1 MKQAIIKKGKV
12 LTEDIPA
19 PLVSDGA
26 LLIKVVNS
34 CISAGT
40 EMVSVS
46 SSGTPVIQRVLKQP
60 EKVAKILKMAR
71 SEGIMKIYRQ
81 VKGEIDAGLPV
92 GYSVSGVVIAVG
104 KGVDEFRVGDRVA
117 AAGGGLAYH
126 AEYVDV
132 PVNLVVKIPGKLSY
146 RESSS
151 VALGAIALHGV
162 RRAGLELGEYCVV
175 MGTGILGLITVQ
187 LLAASGVRVLAIDLD
202 DKRLE
207 LAGQMGAELVL
218 NPTKE
223 DPVGKVVNFSGV
235 LGADAVIFTAST
247 SSNEPLSQAF
257 RMCRRKGKV
266 VLVGVSGMQIDRKDI
281 YPKEIDFIISTSYG
295 PGRYDQDY
303 ERKGMDYP
311 YAYVR
316 WTEGRNLS
324 EYLRLIES
332 GRINLQAMISREY
345 GIEQVKTAFESLED
359 PGNKPLMVLLDY
371 GAPDEALFESYR
383 EQERLVPVSI
393 QPVKKDVI
401 NVALIG
407 AGSFAR
413 NMHLPHLG
421 KLDHQYK
428 LYAVADISG
437 PTAKTTA
444 EQFRASYATTD
455 PEELFK
461 DEKVDLVLICTR
473 HDSHGGLVLSA
484 LKNEKH
490 VFVEKPL
497 AISTKELDEIEAFYQ
512 EGTVDKNPLLMV
524 GFNRRFSPYASKIK
538 SVIEKRVG
546 PAFIKYDM
554 NAGYISPDHW
564 VHENGG
570 RIVGEA
576 CHIIDLFHYLL
587 GERVKSVS
595 FESTTPSSGKFTGSD
610 NKSMVF
616 SFTDGS
622 VATLG
627 YFALG
632 SKDYPK
638 EHMQVHFDE
647 RSIIM
652 KDYLSMK
659 GYGIKS
665 VNMNTSR
672 PSKGHFEELKAFY
685 DALKQPSQGWPIS
698 LHDMLDTTRLT
709 FLISNLK

>member
-12 LTEDIPA
+12 LAEDIPA
-19 PLVSDGA
+19 PLVSDGSV
-26 LLIKVVNS
+26 LIKVVNS

-40 EMVSVS
+40 EMASVS

-81 VKGEIDAGLPV
+81 VKGEIDAGLPI

-104 KGVDEFRVGDRVA
+104 KGVDEFRTGDRVA

-175 MGTGILGLITVQ
+175 MGTGILGLITLQ
-187 LLAASGVRVLAIDLD
+187 LLAASGVRVMAVDLD
-202 DKRLE
+202 DNRLE
-207 LAGQMGAELVL
+207 LAGQMGAELTL
-218 NPTKE
+218 NPSKE
-223 DPVGKVVNFSGV
+223 DPVGKVVNFTGG
-235 LGADAVIFTAST
+235 LGADTVIFTAST

-303 ERKGMDYP
+303 ERKGVDYP

-324 EYLRLIES
+324 EYLRLIERGKIS
-332 GRINLQAMISREY
+332 LDAMISREY
-345 GIEQVKTAFESLED
+345 GIEQVKEAFESLEE
-359 PGNKPLMVLLDY
+359 PAGKPLMVLLDY
-371 GAPDEALFESYR
+371 GPPDETLFESYR
-383 EQERLVPVSI
+383 EQERLVHVSI
-393 QPVKKDVI
+393 QTIKKDVI

-413 NMHLPHLG
+413 NMHLPHLM
-421 KLDHQYK
+421 KLDRQFK

-444 EQFRASYATTD
+444 EQFQASYATTN
-455 PEELFK
+455 PEEIFR
-461 DEKVDLVLICTR
+461 DEHVDLVLICTR
-473 HDSHGGLVLSA
+473 HDSHGTLSLEA
-484 LKNEKH
+484 LNHGKH

-497 AISTKELDEIEAFYQ
+497 ATSVAQLEKIETFYNQ
-512 EGTVDKNPLLMV
+512 EPDKAKPLLMV
-524 GFNRRFSPYASKIK
+524 GFNRRFSPHAKKIK
-538 SVIEKRVG
+538 SILEGRTG
-546 PAFIKYDM
+546 PVFIQYDM
-554 NAGYISPDHW
+554 NAGFIPPDHW
-564 VHENGG
+564 VHQNGG

-576 CHIIDLFHYLL
+576 CHIIDLFHYLT
-587 GERVKSVS
+587 GSRVVSVS
-595 FESTTPSSGKFTGSD
+595 SESISSGSGKFSGSD
-610 NKSMVF
+610 NKSIVLKF
-616 SFTDGS
+616 EDGS
-622 VATLG
+622 VASLG
-627 YFALG
+627 YFAVG
-632 SKDYPK
+632 SREYPK

-647 RSIIM
+647 TTIIM
-652 KDYLSMK
+652 EDYKTLAGFGVNLKDTGS
-659 GYGIKS
+659 GS
-665 VNMNTSR
+665 S
-672 PSKGHFEELKAFY
+672 SKGHFEEWKKLYKSLKDPA
-685 DALKQPSQGWPIS
+685 AEWPVS
-698 LHDMLDTTRLT
+698 LRDMIDTTMITLM
-709 FLISNLK
+709 IP